1 MHRGA
6 RDPWL
11 DKRSAIGSV
20 VRVTKEYRPWTP
32 EQAFLLPPSPL
43 DWLPEGHLAYFV
55 LELVRELDVSATEH
69 ALQSKEARG
78 VRPYSPRMMTAL
90 LIYAY
95 CTGVF
100 SSRKIE
106 RATYQDVAFRV
117 IAAGEH
123 PHFTTVNAFRLHI
136 GMRSAACS
144 PKCFGSAHAL
154 ASRRWATS
162 RSTAPKCRPMP
173 ASIRR

>member
-6 RDPWL
+6 SDQWL

-55 LELVRELDVSATEH
+55 LELVRELDVSAIEH

-78 VRPYSPRMMTAL
+78 GIRTWR
-90 LIYAY
+90 
-95 CTGVF
+95 F
-100 SSRKIE
+100 QWSRLESI
-106 RATYQDVAFRV
+106 RISLRSMPF
-117 IAAGEH
+117 GCS
-123 PHFTTVNAFRLHI
+123 I

-144 PKCFGSAHAL
+144 PKCSGSATRWPQDGGPRL
-154 ASRRWATS
+154 ARRVQSAGQCQQ
-162 RSTAPKCRPMP
+162 A
-173 ASIRR
+173 